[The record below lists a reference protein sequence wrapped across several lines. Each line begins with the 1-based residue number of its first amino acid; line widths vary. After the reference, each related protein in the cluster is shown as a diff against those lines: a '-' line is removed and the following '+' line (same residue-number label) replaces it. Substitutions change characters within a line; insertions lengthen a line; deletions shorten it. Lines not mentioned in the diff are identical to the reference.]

1 MKKIISYVS
10 MLFLLSAMI
19 MIGIVNVLGALQ
31 LGKALQTA
39 NMASF
44 ITTDSLSPEA
54 SKALYSEVKVFQCQ
68 MKLDK
73 DSFFLKYTLGSKMN
87 SAEELLTKI
96 VNSSFSEVDSNLGGT
111 FLCPNV

>member
-1 MKKIISYVS
+1 MKKIISYVG
-10 MLFLLSAMI
+10 MPLLLSAMI
-19 MIGIVNVLGALQ
+19 MIGIVNVLGAIQ

-39 NMASF
+39 NMVSF
-44 ITTDSLSPEA
+44 ITTDSLSPEVT
-54 SKALYSEVKVFQCQ
+54 KALYSEVKVFQCQ

-73 DSFFLKYTLGSKMN
+73 NSFLFKYTLGSKMN

-96 VNSSFSEVDSNLGGT
+96 VDSSFSGVDSNLRDT